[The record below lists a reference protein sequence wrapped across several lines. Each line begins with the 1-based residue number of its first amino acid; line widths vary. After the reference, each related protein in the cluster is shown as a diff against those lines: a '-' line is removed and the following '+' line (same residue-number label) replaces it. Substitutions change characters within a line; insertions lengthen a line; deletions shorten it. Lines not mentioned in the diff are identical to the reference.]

1 MNPKWLDE
9 ARGSFEP
16 SEGLTVNPYHGL
28 VKALML
34 AVNAPDQERSNK
46 ALELAY
52 QLIDAFDISELDI
65 RRAQKEVEEALK
77 CD

>member
-1 MNPKWLDE
+1 MNP
-9 ARGSFEP
+9 
-16 SEGLTVNPYHGL
+16 YQGL
-28 VKALML
+28 VKAFKL

-46 ALELAY
+46 ALDLDY
-52 QLIDAFDISELDI
+52 QLIDAFDISEIDI